1 MCPQHHDNQV
11 TTSLPPSLPTSVC
24 TQEAAADIVFM
35 VDGSSSIGADNFEQ
49 VRQFLKT
56 LVRGFDVGP
65 GRVRIGLVQ
74 YSNMPR
80 TEFHL
85 HTFQN
90 KRAILEYISGL
101 LYRGGGT
108 NTGRGL
114 EFLLAEHFA
123 EDADGQRH
131 AKGHVPRVAVVITDG
146 KSQDNVELHAAEL
159 KRRGVILYAVGIKD
173 ADKEQ
178 LQEMASAP
186 HLQHMFSVSDFAAL
200 QGISQSVAQTL
211 CTSVEE
217 ARGQR
222 SLVVQGNAVPL
233 SQIAQRRTTLLR
245 PGCQHGAIV

>member
-1 MCPQHHDNQV
+1 PLQRSDHK
-11 TTSLPPSLPTSVC
+11 SPSLPTSVC

-35 VDGSSSIGADNFEQ
+35 VDGSSSIGTNNFEQ
-49 VRQFLKT
+49 
-56 LVRGFDVGP
+56 
-65 GRVRIGLVQ
+65 
-74 YSNMPR
+74 YSNAPR

-101 LYRGGGT
+101 SYRGGGT

-123 EDADGQRH
+123 EDTDGRRH

-146 KSQDNVELHAAEL
+146 KSQDNVEPHAGEL
-159 KRRGVILYAVGIKD
+159 KRRGVFVYAVGIKD
-173 ADKEQ
+173 ADEEQ
-178 LQEMASAP
+178 LQEIASAP
-186 HLQHMFSVSDFAAL
+186 HLQHMFSVSDFGAL

-217 ARGQR
+217 ARGQ
-222 SLVVQGNAVPL
+222 
-233 SQIAQRRTTLLR
+233 
-245 PGCQHGAIV
+245 